1 MSTQAVA
8 ADLAAR
14 ELGVRPEL
22 GDLRR
27 VRSFAELAA
36 QDFGLCSAAT
46 YDFKLAASEAV
57 ANAIEHGLPCRDGLI
72 HVWVSIG
79 SERLGFGVRDCGEFA
94 MRASTPGELAERGRG
109 LATIAILMDELTVR
123 CRGGETVVEFAKR
136 RTTDRHP

>member
-1 MSTQAVA
+1 MSTPAVA
-8 ADLAAR
+8 AELAAR
-14 ELGVRPEL
+14 ELDVRPEL
-22 GDLRR
+22 EDLRR

-36 QDFGLCSAAT
+36 LEFGLSAAAV

-79 SERLGFGVRDCGEFA
+79 CERLGFGVRDCGDFA
-94 MRASTPGELAERGRG
+94 VRLSTPGELAERGRG
-109 LATIAILMDELTVR
+109 LATIAVLMDELTVR

-136 RTTDRHP
+136 RA